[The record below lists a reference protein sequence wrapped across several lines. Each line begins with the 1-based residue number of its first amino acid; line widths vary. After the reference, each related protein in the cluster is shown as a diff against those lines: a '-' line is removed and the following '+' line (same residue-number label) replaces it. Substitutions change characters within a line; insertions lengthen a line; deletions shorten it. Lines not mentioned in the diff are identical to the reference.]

1 MSQKLT
7 INDVAARAGVSSGTV
22 SNVINGTREVSE
34 ARREK
39 VLQAIRDL
47 GYVPNSLARGLK
59 RSRSRV
65 IGLCVPDSASSY
77 FAALTDTVED
87 IAADQGY
94 EVMQVLSRHDSDLE
108 EGRVRALLSHRVA
121 GLLMIPGQAPQR
133 SFALIAGTGT
143 PAVMLD
149 RFWEDDRFDYVTI
162 DNRAAMRQVVE
173 ALLALGHRRLAYVVS
188 YPDLITTQQRI
199 ASFEET
205 ARTAAAQTRTQ
216 VIRRGETE
224 AVLAGRLA
232 EALRAPEPPT
242 AIIASNSIVAL
253 WTLRTLKALGVRCP
267 DDVSVVS
274 FDEPEWADLI
284 EPSLS
289 IVRQPTAEVARLG
302 WQLLM
307 RRIAGKPAVSQHIQ
321 KTAELVLRGSVGPA
335 KRLNRIHFT

>member
-1 MSQKLT
+1 
-7 INDVAARAGVSSGTV
+7 
-22 SNVINGTREVSE
+22 VINGTRDVSE
-34 ARREK
+34 TRRER
-39 VLQAIRDL
+39 VLEAIRDL

-65 IGLCVPDSASSY
+65 IGLCVPDSASAY
-77 FAALTDTVED
+77 FAALIDTVED
-87 IAADQGY
+87 IAADQGH
-94 EVMQVLSRHDSDLE
+94 EVMQVLSRHDPGLE
-108 EGRVRALLSHRVA
+108 ESRVRALLSHRVA
-121 GLLMIPGQAPQR
+121 GLLMIPGQAPRR
-133 SFALIAGTGT
+133 SFELIAGTGT

-149 RFWEDDRFDYVTI
+149 RLWDDERFDYVTI
-162 DNRAAMRQVVE
+162 DNRAAMRDVVE

-188 YPDLITTQQRI
+188 YPDLVTTQQRI
-199 ASFEET
+199 VAFEET
-205 ARTAAAQTRTQ
+205 ARAAALPTRTQ

-232 EALRAPEPPT
+232 QALRAPEPPT
-242 AIIASNSIVAL
+242 AIVASNSIVAL
-253 WTLRTLKALGVRCP
+253 WTLRTLKALGARCP

-307 RRIAGKPAVSQHIQ
+307 QRIADRTAPSQHVQ
-321 KTAELVLRGSVGPA
+321 KAAELILRGSVGVA
-335 KRLNRIHFT
+335 KR